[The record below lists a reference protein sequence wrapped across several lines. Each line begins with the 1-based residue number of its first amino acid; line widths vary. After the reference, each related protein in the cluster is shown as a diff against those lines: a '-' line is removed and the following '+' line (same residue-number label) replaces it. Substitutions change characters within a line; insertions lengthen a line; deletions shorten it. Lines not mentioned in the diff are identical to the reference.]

1 MFITYQMVLDKN
13 ACTVQSLKFLKT
25 FPDGVEVTEELC
37 LKYSQDFDFEWA
49 AHALLPYSQWSKFMR
64 IVKEANDIL
73 WSARLEARGT
83 MNASQYSVDYEDY
96 DQMMD
101 RAQCYRNVVLAAEFF
116 QQVSKLDATGKI
128 GG

>member
-13 ACTVQSLKFLKT
+13 ACTVQSYKFLET

-49 AHALLPYSQWSKFMR
+49 AQAFLPYSQWSKFMR
-64 IVKEANDIL
+64 IVNEASDIL
-73 WSARLEARGT
+73 WSARLEAQGT
-83 MNASQYSVDYEDY
+83 MNASRY

-101 RAQCYRNVVLAAEFF
+101 RAHCYRNVVLAVEFF
-116 QQVSKLDATGKI
+116 QQVSKLDAAGKI

>member
-1 MFITYQMVLDKN
+1 MFITYQMLLDKN
-13 ACTVQSLKFLKT
+13 ACTVQSYKFLKT

-49 AHALLPYSQWSKFMR
+49 AQAFLPYSQWSKFMR
-64 IVKEANDIL
+64 IVNEASDIL
-73 WSARLEARGT
+73 WSARLEAQGT
-83 MNASQYSVDYEDY
+83 MNASQYSVDYGDY

-101 RAQCYRNVVLAAEFF
+101 RAQCYRNVVLATEFF
-116 QQVSKLDATGKI
+116 QQVSKLDAAGKI